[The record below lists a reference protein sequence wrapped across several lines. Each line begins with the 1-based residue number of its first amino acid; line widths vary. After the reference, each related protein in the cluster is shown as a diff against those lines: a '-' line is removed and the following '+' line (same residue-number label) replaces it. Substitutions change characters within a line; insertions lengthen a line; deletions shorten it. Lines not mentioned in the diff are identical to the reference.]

1 MNKDIEEAAMIKG
14 GAPFFSWI
22 RIFALCL
29 ITNLLGSF
37 PTAAQPNLRYYV
49 EIDEE
54 SWNAF
59 HVNITVSNNHAP
71 QLYCALPNEYIGPNI
86 DPAPG
91 CDISK
96 FEVTDRYGG
105 PLPFKSVSCN
115 AWLIATQGN
124 DIINISYQVNGR
136 KDLIL
141 GDRLSRN
148 FARIDPSSVFI
159 FVREYLD
166 SPIFLGVRV
175 PHRWKLA
182 TGLSATEQAFEYR
195 LINYDQLLRHP
206 LYLAPFDEIYFK
218 IEDRICYILID
229 GSKTSEINKLSSIAT
244 RVAHYQSKLFK
255 EIPFD
260 RYLFIFKVF
269 SAQPGIA
276 SAVYENVSISY
287 FSYDHLKNNFDAL
300 SLVIAGNFFRNWFGY
315 RLRPQWLHGS
325 ILTSSQVSDGS
336 ILLYYGLTEYYAG
349 LSLLRAGYW
358 SEMDFI
364 NHQIQT
370 MNRYL
375 RSPRKRVMGSMKC
388 LTAGSV
394 AEAEETEVDFWK
406 TTGQLIALLLDL
418 KIREASHNERSLDD
432 VMFFMNHW
440 FGAQKLQYQETD
452 ILRAIRAVTGANLSD
467 FFDLYVNSSHELPL
481 VETLQSAGIFIKTA
495 RDSVADLGDFQ
506 LMSESNLF
514 IQIDASS
521 PLTKAGVKV
530 GDRLISINNR
540 TISSMA
546 QLNRFLE
553 TVTIGQE
560 LNLAVQRDGAPLILI
575 AKATK
580 RPVLTSVLV
589 SLTPQNELQEKI
601 RKSWLAKQLP

>member
-1 MNKDIEEAAMIKG
+1 MIKS
-14 GAPFFSWI
+14 GAPFFLLI
-22 RIFALCL
+22 RIFALNL
-29 ITNLLGSF
+29 ITSLLGSF
-37 PTAAQPNLRYYV
+37 PAAAQPNLRYYV

-59 HVNITVSNNHAP
+59 HVNITVSNNHAA
-71 QLYCALPNEYIGPNI
+71 QLYCALPNEFIGPNLN
-86 DPAPG
+86 PAPG

-96 FEVTDRYGG
+96 FEVTDRFGG
-105 PLPFKSVSCN
+105 PLAFKQVSCN

-148 FARIDPSSVFI
+148 FARIDPSSVFL
-159 FVREYLD
+159 FVREYVD
-166 SPIFLGVRV
+166 NPIFLGVRV

-195 LINYDQLLRHP
+195 LLNYDQLLRHP

-229 GSKTSEINKLSSIAT
+229 GSKTPEINKLSSIAT
-244 RVAHYQSKLFK
+244 RVAYYQSQLFK
-255 EIPFD
+255 NIPFD
-260 RYLFIFKVF
+260 RYIFIFKVF
-269 SAQPGIA
+269 SAQPVIA
-276 SAVYENVSISY
+276 SAVYENVSICY

-315 RLRPQWLHGS
+315 RLRPQSLQGS
-325 ILTSSQVSDGS
+325 ILPSPQVSNGS
-336 ILLYYGLTEYYAG
+336 LLLYFGLAEYYAG
-349 LSLLRAGYW
+349 LSLVRAGYW

-370 MNRYL
+370 INRYL
-375 RSPRKRVMGSMKC
+375 HGSQKRLSRSVKC
-388 LTAGSV
+388 LIGGSV
-394 AEAEETEVDFWK
+394 AQAEEPELEFWK
-406 TTGQLIALLLDL
+406 ATGQLIALLLDL
-418 KIREASHNERSLDD
+418 KIRETSHNERSLDD

-452 ILRAIRAVTGANLSD
+452 ILRAIRAVTGVNLTE
-467 FFDLYVNSSHELPL
+467 FFDLYVNSWHELPL
-481 VETLQSAGIFIKTA
+481 IETLQSAGIFIKTV

-506 LMSESNLF
+506 LTLDSNIF

-521 PLTKAGVKV
+521 PLIKSGVKV

-540 TISSMA
+540 TINSIA

-553 TVTIGQE
+553 TATIGQE
-560 LNLAVQRDGAPLILI
+560 LNLAVERDGAPLILI
-575 AKATK
+575 AKTTK
-580 RPVLTSVLV
+580 RPVVTSMLV
-589 SLTPQNELQEKI
+589 SSTPQTELQEKI